1 MRNNSILFKLFIIF
15 VIQWCMIVITIQ
27 YYVWNDEA
35 EGGWYPH
42 RYPPPTFSIGLLKY
56 ICVITLHLIMQPRVC
71 DPIERLRYVIH
82 HPERFEQIF
91 IPQLICWMKIASEV
105 GIECVL
111 IVSTAYEND
120 AVWMVMDFTALMVIY
135 YIDSSYF
142 ESIKDP
148 LKDKLIH
155 EQNLEL
161 PIINSMED
169 FPLKDL
175 PWREKIYNIIM
186 KTWWFLYETVYFHF
200 LPYIAMYYAYFG
212 LWCLQD
218 CSTE

>member
-1 MRNNSILFKLFIIF
+1 
-15 VIQWCMIVITIQ
+15 
-27 YYVWNDEA
+27 
-35 EGGWYPH
+35 
-42 RYPPPTFSIGLLKY
+42 
-56 ICVITLHLIMQPRVC
+56 
-71 DPIERLRYVIH
+71 
-82 HPERFEQIF
+82 
-91 IPQLICWMKIASEV
+91 MKIASEV

-212 LWCLQD
+212 LWCL
-218 CSTE
+218 